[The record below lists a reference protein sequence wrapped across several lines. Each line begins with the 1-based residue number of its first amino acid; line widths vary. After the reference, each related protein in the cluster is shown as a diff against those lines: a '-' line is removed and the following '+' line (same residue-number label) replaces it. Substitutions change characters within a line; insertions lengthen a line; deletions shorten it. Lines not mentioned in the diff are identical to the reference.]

1 MIDLHYPPTTFVG
14 KPVPKNA
21 FYRHLEVNAKMKLH
35 FVDDVVAIKWLYKL
49 APSTL
54 NVADGKE
61 VHEIVVFSAQLK
73 SQDCP
78 DDVFLFIDRNMPRH
92 VVFVLEYEGQYKL
105 LLNYK
110 EWLDAAA
117 GTFRIVKSFASEWL
131 READLSLP
139 IQGLTMDAI
148 YENMAGVISGYG
160 TSRSE
165 ETKRMVELESLIQKG
180 RKEIA
185 ALQKRVRTERQFN
198 RQLELNNEA
207 RALKKKVAEWEKEMK
222 DFS

>member
-1 MIDLHYPPTTFVG
+1 
-14 KPVPKNA
+14 
-21 FYRHLEVNAKMKLH
+21 MKQH

-110 EWLDAAA
+110 EWLDASA

-160 TSRSE
+160 TSNSE
-165 ETKRMVELESLIQKG
+165 ETKRMVELESLILKG

-207 RALKKKVAEWEKEMK
+207 RALKKKVAEWEKSMK
-222 DFS
+222 NNL

>member
-1 MIDLHYPPTTFVG
+1 M
-14 KPVPKNA
+14 
-21 FYRHLEVNAKMKLH
+21 
-35 FVDDVVAIKWLYKL
+35 
-49 APSTL
+49 
-54 NVADGKE
+54 
-61 VHEIVVFSAQLK
+61 
-73 SQDCP
+73 
-78 DDVFLFIDRNMPRH
+78 
-92 VVFVLEYEGQYKL
+92 
-105 LLNYK
+105 
-110 EWLDAAA
+110 
-117 GTFRIVKSFASEWL
+117 
-131 READLSLP
+131 SLP

-222 DFS
+222 NNL

>member
-1 MIDLHYPPTTFVG
+1 MIDLHYPPTTLVG

-21 FYRHLEVNAKMKLH
+21 FYRHLEVNAKMKQH

-78 DDVFLFIDRNMPRH
+78 D
-92 VVFVLEYEGQYKL
+92 
-105 LLNYK
+105 
-110 EWLDAAA
+110 ATA
-117 GTFRIVKSFASEWL
+117 GTFRIIKSFVSEWL

-160 TSRSE
+160 TSNSE
-165 ETKRMVELESLIQKG
+165 ETKRMVELDSLIQKA

-185 ALQKRVRTERQFN
+185 ALQKRVRTEKQFN
-198 RQLELNNEA
+198 RQIELNNEA
-207 RALKKKVAEWEKEMK
+207 RALKKKVAEWEEEKNELNNQ
-222 DFS
+222 